1 MLRLYFV
8 QLWYNFSDEG
18 TEDALYDMPVLAR
31 FVGIDLTSERIPDST
46 TLKNLRHLLE
56 DNQLAPKILDQIN
69 ALPADKSLMLREGT
83 IDDATLIAAP
93 PSTKNKDKARDPEMH
108 QAKKGNEWHFG
119 MKMHLGV
126 DAISGLTHTAVG
138 NAANIS
144 DVAMAGQLLRPDDKI
159 VFADAGYTGVA
170 KRPENEG
177 NEVDWQVARKG
188 GQVKKLPEG
197 EVQGLTQYAERL
209 KAGIRARVEHPF
221 HIVKKLFG
229 HRKTRYLGN
238 AKNESQWQVLF
249 ALANVY
255 MTRKEGDSMSSKAIA
270 PKINA

>member
-1 MLRLYFV
+1 M
-8 QLWYNFSDEG
+8 
-18 TEDALYDMPVLAR
+18 
-31 FVGIDLTSERIPDST
+31 
-46 TLKNLRHLLE
+46 KNLRHLLE

-83 IDDATLIAAP
+83 NDDATLIAAP

-108 QAKKGNEWHFG
+108 QAKKGNEWNFG

-144 DVAMAGQLLRPDDKI
+144 DVAMAGRLLRPDDKI

-188 GQVKKLPEG
+188 GQVKKLPKG
-197 EVQGLTQYAERL
+197 EIQGLTQYAERL
-209 KAGIRARVEHPF
+209 KAGIRARVEQPF

-255 MTRKEGDSMSSKAIA
+255 MTRKEGDSMNSQGHRAQKSTHSLKTGLFRRLELCL
-270 PKINA
+270 